1 MMLWQRGSGLDPNC
15 TYTTQARHGGSG
27 LVAQLQSRLFS
38 FSQRTLLQLDE
49 LHLQHLIPHSSPEL
63 NFNENKNSFIMSSD
77 MSGNVVKTPT
87 GLKVNG
93 SEKLDYN
100 FHYVSPVFDISH
112 AKLAETYKP
121 WGRVLI
127 VLDKSE
133 SSVRFGRSPTCE
145 RACSVE
151 HELTALVVTSRSRR
165 RYLPEAHRGV
175 LCPLQGPRPLQAHQR
190 W

>member
-1 MMLWQRGSGLDPNC
+1 MQGSTRIVHIPPRPDTFVQVSSHNFCPASFPSLNE
-15 TYTTQARHGGSG
+15 
-27 LVAQLQSRLFS
+27 LFFNSTS
-38 FSQRTLLQLDE
+38 FF
-49 LHLQHLIPHSSPEL
+49 HLQHLIPHPSPEL
-63 NFNENKNSFIMSSD
+63 NFNETKNSFIMSSD

-133 SSVRFGRSPTCE
+133 FSVRFGRSPTC
-145 RACSVE
+145 RARMFS
-151 HELTALVVTSRSRR
+151 
-165 RYLPEAHRGV
+165 
-175 LCPLQGPRPLQAHQR
+175 
-190 W
+190 